1 MQVIAEVIKEIIAIN
16 ARVQT
21 NQGKCSVLVD
31 HVVTIQKIIEKPE
44 IVQPTQDSRFKEII
58 DEINSNLK
66 ANLNECLSFIASF
79 TDSSWLSLGC
89 CSVSDQRKFDELG
102 SRLAHRI
109 KELGFASQFESRE
122 EIRADLH
129 DLVFQHHADYEKL
142 TKLIEERLTSSDKGQ
157 PDDIIMANPTLE
169 ENQAENLLSLQPAIE
184 RNDLVTIQ
192 NIIASNPELINA
204 VLPNSK
210 EATPLIVAARVANA
224 EVIKFL
230 LGLPD
235 VNINAKDATGATA
248 VMCLMEQKKH
258 ELVSLILRHAH
269 INKNE
274 ATIQE
279 VLSEITNALGKE
291 KDVSQIVWKLLSS
304 QESDQSAV
312 IAGPSAPSFLPAQ
325 KSRQFV
331 SIAGLT
337 HALVPG
343 DGHCLYNAIAL
354 YLGHDVQTLRSLVSA
369 SIEHHKEKYRPFFAS
384 SEGRTIEDYI
394 IAVRDTNEWAGDL
407 EISILIRLLDRP
419 IISISPDGTI
429 VNGQVFE
436 LSRGEPIFVYYDNVN
451 HYDGA
456 VLQPGCDAK
465 SILKGLQER
474 TQERQNAEQERQRLE
489 QQNTLLT
496 HARQAS
502 EQELTQERQVVK
514 QERLS
519 REKVEQ
525 EKQALEQKLAQHQQF
540 EQERKAIEQRLEQA
554 QQKAARLEELE
565 QQRQQALA
573 EAARVAAEQ
582 EMTRLTKAREVLEQ
596 TLSQESQRAE
606 AESQKVASLEQQL
619 EQQRQ
624 QQARAEAMRF
634 AAEQE
639 MTRLIQANKTLE
651 QRFITQEHLAKER
664 SENVE
669 QEKQR
674 CVAYFL
680 KQVVS
685 GQQEEAEKILSFNRE
700 IALGKGDVTD
710 HAGRTFTNITGFQ
723 YAVWALDWRM
733 WKMILKYLLPLYQDA
748 AKSQLEQGLNGSW
761 VREYHQNAEHLLK
774 TLIEKIQNYI
784 DKNQTD
790 HSAAGRRARW
800 TVDVGG
806 AQRNCPIHVLQEY
819 CHPTIPFYPTPLF
832 TEEQFPRKL
841 NVDISRC
848 GVAYGL
854 YRGRESACAGQDI
867 ASSGIGDG
875 AERRRAGGYERDALQ
890 RLLNTRIEQFKELAA
905 SLGSRQVE
913 RLMKMLAYND

>member
-1 MQVIAEVIKEIIAIN
+1 M
-16 ARVQT
+16 
-21 NQGKCSVLVD
+21 L
-31 HVVTIQKIIEKPE
+31 
-44 IVQPTQDSRFKEII
+44 
-58 DEINSNLK
+58 
-66 ANLNECLSFIASF
+66 
-79 TDSSWLSLGC
+79 
-89 CSVSDQRKFDELG
+89 
-102 SRLAHRI
+102 
-109 KELGFASQFESRE
+109 
-122 EIRADLH
+122 
-129 DLVFQHHADYEKL
+129 
-142 TKLIEERLTSSDKGQ
+142 
-157 PDDIIMANPTLE
+157 
-169 ENQAENLLSLQPAIE
+169 
-184 RNDLVTIQ
+184 
-192 NIIASNPELINA
+192 
-204 VLPNSK
+204 
-210 EATPLIVAARVANA
+210 
-224 EVIKFL
+224 
-230 LGLPD
+230 
-235 VNINAKDATGATA
+235 
-248 VMCLMEQKKH
+248 
-258 ELVSLILRHAH
+258 
-269 INKNE
+269 
-274 ATIQE
+274 
-279 VLSEITNALGKE
+279 
-291 KDVSQIVWKLLSS
+291 
-304 QESDQSAV
+304 
-312 IAGPSAPSFLPAQ
+312 
-325 KSRQFV
+325 
-331 SIAGLT
+331 
-337 HALVPG
+337 
-343 DGHCLYNAIAL
+343 
-354 YLGHDVQTLRSLVSA
+354 
-369 SIEHHKEKYRPFFAS
+369 
-384 SEGRTIEDYI
+384 
-394 IAVRDTNEWAGDL
+394 DL
-407 EISILIRLLDRP
+407 EIIILIRLLDRP

-624 QQARAEAMRF
+624 
-634 AAEQE
+634 
-639 MTRLIQANKTLE
+639 
-651 QRFITQEHLAKER
+651 EHLAKER

-819 CHPTIPFYPTPLF
+819 C
-832 TEEQFPRKL
+832 
-841 NVDISRC
+841 
-848 GVAYGL
+848 
-854 YRGRESACAGQDI
+854 GRESACAGQDI